1 MHQLILLRHAKSSW
15 DNPDSSD
22 FDRPLN
28 PRGRRAAGLVRGAM
42 RQLGLAP
49 DMVLTSPAKRTLET
63 LSLLEPWDDTPL
75 IEEVPSLYLASL
87 EQLLA
92 VLNGVADTTRSVM
105 LVGHNPGLHELA
117 LSLAAPASDALAGGV
132 ESLLSVIDYAK
143 AQPFVNPARFIL
155 IGQSVGGFL
164 TVGVTATAPPGLVA
178 AVNFAGGHGG
188 DPMRHPGVPCA
199 PQKLLDVYS
208 GAGKTARAP
217 MLWVY
222 TENDQYF
229 GPDYA
234 RAWHAAFVAA
244 GGHAELVLLSPFKSN
259 GHVLF
264 VEGMP
269 LWQPLLDTFL
279 ASAGF

>member
-1 MHQLILLRHAKSSW
+1 MRTFAC
-15 DNPDSSD
+15 
-22 FDRPLN
+22 
-28 PRGRRAAGLVRGAM
+28 LVA
-42 RQLGLAP
+42 
-49 DMVLTSPAKRTLET
+49 
-63 LSLLEPWDDTPL
+63 W
-75 IEEVPSLYLASL
+75 
-87 EQLLA
+87 LA
-92 VLNGVADTTRSVM
+92 VAGAWAKGGPPFAVDLNEAVIEIPVRVNGQATHTRMVGTLFKPDGNGPFPFAIISHGRAGSPVERAQVPRWRYSAQARWLVKKGFVVIVPTRRGYGATGGADVETSYNCA
-105 LVGHNPGLHELA
+105 NPA
-117 LSLAAPASDALAGGV
+117 YSDALAGGV

-178 AVNFAGGHGG
+178 AVNFARGHGG

-269 LWQPLLDTFL
+269 L
-279 ASAGF
+279 

>member
-117 LSLAAPASDALAGGV
+117 LSLAAPASDALAGGF
-132 ESLLSVIDYAK
+132 
-143 AQPFVNPARFIL
+143 P
-155 IGQSVGGFL
+155 
-164 TVGVTATAPPGLVA
+164 
-178 AVNFAGGHGG
+178 
-188 DPMRHPGVPCA
+188 
-199 PQKLLDVYS
+199 S
-208 GAGKTARAP
+208 GALAEFSVAVPWSR
-217 MLWVY
+217 L
-222 TENDQYF
+222 
-229 GPDYA
+229 
-234 RAWHAAFVAA
+234 AA
-244 GGHAELVLLSPFKSN
+244 GGGRLVRLLTPRM
-259 GHVLF
+259 L
-264 VEGMP
+264 E
-269 LWQPLLDTFL
+269 
-279 ASAGF
+279 AS